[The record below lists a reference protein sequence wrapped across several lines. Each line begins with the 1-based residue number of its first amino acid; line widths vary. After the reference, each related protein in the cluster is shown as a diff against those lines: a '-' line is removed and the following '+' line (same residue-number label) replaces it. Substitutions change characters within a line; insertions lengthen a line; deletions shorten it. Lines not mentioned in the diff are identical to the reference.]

1 LPRIARVLAGLRGM
15 PIEALAR
22 ACTANALAAL
32 PRLSQL

>member
-1 LPRIARVLAGLRGM
+1 M